1 MPEGNINI
9 NENEVTSE
17 NYLEYYQQ
25 ISFIKKEF
33 TKMNYLNTVK
43 EHMDYIINYYHLQIK
58 NIEKKE
64 KDSLKIVGLDE
75 TLLNRNITTLSKSEK
90 KKVELAI
97 GLLSNPDII
106 ILDDPFR
113 FLDNKSRKRMIMF
126 SGRTDKGVHAKM
138 Q

>member
-1 MPEGNINI
+1 
-9 NENEVTSE
+9 
-17 NYLEYYQQ
+17 
-25 ISFIKKEF
+25 
-33 TKMNYLNTVK
+33 
-43 EHMDYIINYYHLQIK
+43 MDYIINYYHLQIK

-75 TLLNRNITTLSKSEK
+75 SLLDRNITTLSRSEK

-113 FLDNKSRKRMIMF
+113 FLDNKSRKRMIMVLRKLKEQF
-126 SGRTDKGVHAKM
+126 HKLIIIGTLDEEILYQYTDSAFFISFT
-138 Q
+138 